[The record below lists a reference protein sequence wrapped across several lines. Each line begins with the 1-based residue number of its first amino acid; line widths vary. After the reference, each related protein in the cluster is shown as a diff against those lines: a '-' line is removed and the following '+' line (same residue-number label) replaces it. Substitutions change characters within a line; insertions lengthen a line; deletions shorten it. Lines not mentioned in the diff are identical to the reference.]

1 MTSTIASSTVSTRTI
16 LGADYPVSVQVTR
29 FSRPDRRSQWSVA
42 FGVCNGIADRSR
54 TFSTR
59 TAAMAAFNSHLKA
72 F

>member
-16 LGADYPVSVQVTR
+16 LGAEHPVSVQVTR
-29 FSRPDRRSQWSVA
+29 FARTDRRSQWSVL

-59 TAAMAAFNSHLKA
+59 AAAMAAFNTHIKA